1 MTVNPVAQS
10 AATGASSA
18 STSTSS
24 ATYAQGLGDMY
35 MQLLMAQLKNQTPL
49 NPVDPNQ
56 FAGQLAQFNTLNE
69 VIQIR
74 EMLQSFTTAAAS
86 TSTNSSKGAH

>member
-10 AATGASSA
+10 AASRASSA
-18 STSTSS
+18 GSS
-24 ATYAQGLGDMY
+24 SGQGLSDMY
-35 MQLLMAQLKNQTPL
+35 MQLLMAQLKNQSPL

-74 EMLQSFTTAAAS
+74 ELLQSFSAAS
-86 TSTNSSKGAH
+86 DSSSDFSKGASNA